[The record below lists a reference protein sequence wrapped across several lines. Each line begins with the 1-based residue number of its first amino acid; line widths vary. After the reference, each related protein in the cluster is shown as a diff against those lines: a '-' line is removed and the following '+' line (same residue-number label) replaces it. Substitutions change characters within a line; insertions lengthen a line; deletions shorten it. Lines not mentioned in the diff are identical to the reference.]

1 MTCYFRH
8 MKEIF
13 AEIGFEPTSENK
25 KDADRLIHQLLGVDY
40 KNCSTT
46 WKEVKI
52 HLENDREAFIKGL
65 KKALKPIR

>member
-8 MKEIF
+8 MKDIF

-25 KDADRLIHQLLGVDY
+25 KEADKRIHKLLGVEY
-40 KNCSTT
+40 KNCSST

-52 HLENDREAFIKGL
+52 HLENDRDAFIKSL
-65 KKALKPIR
+65 RKELTTI